1 MIKSFTHKGLKR
13 LFIDNDR
20 RLLNAKDL
28 PKINRILDLLDSV
41 MLAEDINL
49 PGYGLHKPTG
59 DRKGIWSVKVSGNWR
74 ITFRFENGHAYE
86 VNLEDYH

>member
-1 MIKSFTHKGLKR
+1 MIKGFAHKGLKR
-13 LFIDNDR
+13 YFTDNDK

-41 MLAEDINL
+41 NIAEDMNL
-49 PGYGLHKPTG
+49 PGYSLHRLTG
-59 DRKGIWSVKVSGNWR
+59 DRKGFWSIKVTGNWR
-74 ITFRFENGHAYE
+74 ITFRFEGGHAYE